1 MFLLSLLNNLINPS
15 FKKNLFLNLNGSAY
29 KSDCGK
35 CGKWNIFIHGTLS
48 TTTQYNECSFRT
60 KSAY

>member
-1 MFLLSLLNNLINPS
+1 
-15 FKKNLFLNLNGSAY
+15 LNGSAY